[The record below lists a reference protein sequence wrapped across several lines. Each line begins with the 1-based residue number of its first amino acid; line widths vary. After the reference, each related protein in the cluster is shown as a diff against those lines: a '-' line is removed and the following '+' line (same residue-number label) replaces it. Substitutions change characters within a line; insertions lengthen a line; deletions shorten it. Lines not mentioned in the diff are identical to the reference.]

1 VERATGALSPAWL
14 GRALAAVARRPALWG
29 TAVSQLLT
37 LARPRWWAHW
47 PPLPVP
53 DEEYLRFRL
62 VTMYG
67 GRGDHAPEPS
77 ELVEYLKWCRRMQ
90 RLSR

>member
-1 VERATGALSPAWL
+1 
-14 GRALAAVARRPALWG
+14 
-29 TAVSQLLT
+29 
-37 LARPRWWAHW
+37 
-47 PPLPVP
+47 VP
-53 DEEYLRFRL
+53 DPEYLRFRL

-67 GRGDHAPEPS
+67 GRGDHPPEAV

>member
-1 VERATGALSPAWL
+1 
-14 GRALAAVARRPALWG
+14 LAVHPALWA
-29 TAVSQLLT
+29 TATSQLFT
-37 LARPRWWAHW
+37 LARPRWWARW

-67 GRGDHAPEPS
+67 GRGDHPPEPA
-77 ELVEYLKWCRRMQ
+77 ELIEYLKWCRRMQ